1 MTRLQIALAG
11 ASLIAVAASLAS
23 TAPAQAGRW
32 DRDFAAGTNAE
43 QQDCRAVVRYDGRGA
58 RAVDLYCGAWERP
71 SGFVAAYSASQE
83 AAALARLNDVCAGD
97 ATPIDGSRFAQ
108 LNQIACAKE
117 EGGGPRHFGLMARHG
132 DLIIVG
138 QAFPADWGPMVAAA
152 SVLSGLEKPEAVAA
166 SATAAPGLAQL
177 QAVYPAGAPG
187 QGAAVNLELLRRR
200 AYEQNAVWSFSA
212 AERDFS
218 ELLRAHEAVT
228 PDDQEG
234 AAEILAEIG
243 VNLSG
248 ERRFEEAADA
258 FDQAEARARAAN
270 ARFLLTKIANY
281 RAIDALNQG
290 RRSRAIELA
299 AAANAARED
308 LAAPSRSGATLTAET
323 ARQIEDS
330 AAATRPGRGLLMSM
344 GELSQT
350 QRAIIL
356 SAQADY
362 IQAVASRGLG
372 KRTEASGHLQRAV
385 DRLSMSEAPPGW
397 LVAQI
402 YKERSRL
409 RSEAGDAFGAV
420 GEAQAGLGLLRRDAP
435 GSRAEAHLLL
445 ALADARR
452 AGGDTAGALV
462 DSRAAVAIFG
472 RHREAPG
479 MPAEVASSHLEG
491 LRAAWAQSN
500 DPALADEYL
509 QTLSLV
515 WDGAAARSAAQL
527 AARLGASEGG
537 EAVRDYQDAERNY
550 RAALARRERLSTTS
564 GTEAR
569 LIKAA
574 DAELARSADKMAAA
588 EAELRSRSPRY
599 VELLSPKLDPAALRA
614 SLEPGEA
621 YIRMVVAEERL
632 YGVLVTRDGVTPY
645 SSALGEEK
653 AQALTDKVRKS
664 AQLTRSGRLP
674 DYDLAAAQELHAG
687 LFGPIAAQLEGVERI
702 QVDAGGP
709 LAGVP
714 FAALVTEAPS
724 AQILERIEQ
733 EQNYEGVAWFG
744 RDRAVA
750 VSLGP
755 AAFVRTRTTP
765 LTPATGAVAFGDF
778 QPDPAAAA
786 RRIAERRGLSDR
798 CRVELEG
805 VLSRLAALPETRQE
819 AELTSAAFGAN
830 GRAIVGDAFTD
841 QAFLSNA
848 DVGSAGVLVLA
859 THGVLGLSNCFA
871 EPALLASPGPDG
883 DGLIEAS
890 ELLDLKLSA
899 RLVIMSACDTAG
911 GGRSDAARTGFADGG
926 EALSGLA
933 RAFIYAGAHSV
944 LATHWK
950 IDAATS
956 SLQTQKLLSEA
967 AGSGAPL
974 SVALAQAQKEMYDAA
989 ETAHPFYWAGFVL
1002 IGDGG
1007 ARLDSPAA
1015 PRVTAAP

>member
-1 MTRLQIALAG
+1 
-11 ASLIAVAASLAS
+11 
-23 TAPAQAGRW
+23 
-32 DRDFAAGTNAE
+32 
-43 QQDCRAVVRYDGRGA
+43 
-58 RAVDLYCGAWERP
+58 
-71 SGFVAAYSASQE
+71 
-83 AAALARLNDVCAGD
+83 
-97 ATPIDGSRFAQ
+97 
-108 LNQIACAKE
+108 
-117 EGGGPRHFGLMARHG
+117 
-132 DLIIVG
+132 
-138 QAFPADWGPMVAAA
+138 MVAAA
-152 SVLSGLEKPEAVAA
+152 RVLSGLEKPETVAA
-166 SATAAPGLAQL
+166 GASAAPGLDQL
-177 QAVYPAGAPG
+177 RSVYPAGAPG
-187 QGAAVNLELLRRR
+187 QGAEVNLELLRRR
-200 AYEQNAVWSFSA
+200 AYEQNAIWSFSA

-228 PDDQEG
+228 PDDDEG

-248 ERRFEEAADA
+248 ERRFEEASDA
-258 FDQAEARARAAN
+258 LDRAEARARRAN

-290 RRSRAIELA
+290 RRAQAIQLA
-299 AAANAARED
+299 AAANAARDALSEP
-308 LAAPSRSGATLTAET
+308 ASTSGATLTAET

-330 AAATRPGRGLLMSM
+330 AAASTRGRGLLMSM
-344 GELSQT
+344 GELNEAQKG
-350 QRAIIL
+350 IIL

-372 KRTEASGHLQRAV
+372 QPGQAGQHLQRAV
-385 DRLSMSEAPPGW
+385 DRLSMSDAPPGW

-409 RSEAGDAFGAV
+409 RADAGDSFGAI
-420 GEAQAGLGLLRRDAP
+420 GEAQAGLALLRKDSP
-435 GSRAEAHLLL
+435 GSRAEGHLLL

-452 AGGDTAGALV
+452 AGGDAAGALT
-462 DSRAAVAIFG
+462 DSRAAVAIFA

-479 MPAEVASSHLEG
+479 MPAEVAASHLEG
-491 LRAAWAQSN
+491 LRAAWQASG
-500 DPALADEYL
+500 DAALADEYL
-509 QTLSLV
+509 QTLALV

-537 EAVRDYQDAERNY
+537 DSVRGYQDAERNY
-550 RAALARRERLSTTS
+550 RAALARRERLSTTA

-574 DAELARSADKMAAA
+574 DTELSRAADRMAAA

-599 VELLSPKLDPAALRA
+599 VELLSPKLDPAALRGA
-614 SLEPGEA
+614 LEPGEA
-621 YIRMVVAEERL
+621 YVRMVVAENRMF
-632 YGVLVTRDGVTPY
+632 GVLVTREGVTPY
-645 SSALGEEK
+645 ASDLGEAK

-674 DYDLAAAQELHAG
+674 DYDLGAAQELYAG
-687 LFGPIAAQLEGVERI
+687 LFGPIAGQLEGVERL

-714 FAALVTEAPS
+714 FAALVTQAPDKDTL
-724 AQILERIEQ
+724 ANIKR
-733 EQNYEGVAWFG
+733 EQNYEGVSWFG
-744 RDRAVA
+744 RGRAVA

-765 LTPATGAVAFGDF
+765 PEPTSGAVAFGDF

-786 RRIAERRGLSDR
+786 QRIAERRGLSER
-798 CRVELEG
+798 CRAELEA
-805 VLSRLAALPETRQE
+805 VLSRLEALPETRQE
-819 AELTSAAFGAN
+819 AELTSAAFGDR
-830 GRAIVGDAFTD
+830 GRAVVGEAFTD
-841 QAFLSNA
+841 QAFLTDQA
-848 DVGSAGVLVLA
+848 VGDAGVLVLA

-871 EPALLASPGPDG
+871 EPALLASPGENG

-956 SLQTQKLLSEA
+956 SLQTQALLSEA

-974 SVALAQAQKEMYDAA
+974 SVALAQAQAKMYDAA

-1007 ARLDSPAA
+1007 AKLDSPAP
-1015 PRVTAAP
+1015 PRVTAAH